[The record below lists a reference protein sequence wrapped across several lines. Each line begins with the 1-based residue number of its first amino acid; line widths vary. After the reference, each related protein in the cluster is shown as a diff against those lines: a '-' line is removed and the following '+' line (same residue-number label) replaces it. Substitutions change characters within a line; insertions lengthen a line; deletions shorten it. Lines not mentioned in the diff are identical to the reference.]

1 VSCSPSARTMWTS
14 NAGSIRIQRTLLKT
28 NRGLEVGETK
38 TASSRRT
45 IPVGKA
51 ATQALRAHRTRQI
64 EERFKVGL
72 AWTDNG
78 LVFTDEVGGLLDG
91 TAVTRTSFYSLLRRA
106 GLSPCAST
114 TCATLPQRCCSR
126 RGCHR

>member
-1 VSCSPSARTMWTS
+1 MWTS

-45 IPVGKA
+45 IPVGKT

-72 AWTDNG
+72 AGPTTDSCLPMRLAG
-78 LVFTDEVGGLLDG
+78 CWM
-91 TAVTRTSFYSLLRRA
+91 ARA
-106 GLSPCAST
+106 
-114 TCATLPQRCCSR
+114 
-126 RGCHR
+126 